1 MNATPQRKA
10 NLRLGWTLA
19 GVAALLLAGFVVRIV
34 VLGG

>member
-10 NLRLGWTLA
+10 NLRLGWILA

>member
-19 GVAALLLAGFVVRIV
+19 GVAALLLVGFIARMVVF
-34 VLGG
+34 GG